1 MARLRAVR
9 QTKVVRLPIA
19 LPQLCDEPL
28 NRLHAAL
35 PLRHPRTAL
44 TLSLTHAQTHTTH
57 KIYKNTSNTFTF
69 THTHTHPTQVED
81 KMTQMAFSL
90 CLSLSLR
97 FSLSHCQVL
106 LPWQQSRGWEE
117 EEGGEC
123 EGEEKR
129 EARKSDGT
137 SKWEIGES
145 ETTGRVKRGFALL
158 LQCVCVVVCVRM
170 CVRERECEREK
181 ESNYALV
188 VRGRNRK
195 NVFLVRD
202 QEQECTLCSTQVC
215 VVYIWPGLAACPLRC
230 LCNFVSHS

>member
-69 THTHTHPTQVED
+69 THTHTHIQHRLRIKWLRWHSV
-81 KMTQMAFSL
+81 SV
-90 CLSLSLR
+90 SLSLR

-117 EEGGEC
+117 EEGGSAKERKR
-123 EGEEKR
+123 EKR
-129 EARKSDGT
+129 GKVMEQVNERSG
-137 SKWEIGES
+137 SQRPLVVWSG
-145 ETTGRVKRGFALL
+145 ALL
-158 LQCVCVVVCVRM
+158 CCCSVCVVVCVRM
-170 CVRERECEREK
+170 CVRESECEREK

>member
-69 THTHTHPTQVED
+69 THTHTHTHPTQVED

-90 CLSLSLR
+90 CLSLSPFLAL
-97 FSLSHCQVL
+97 SLSGFATVATE
-106 LPWQQSRGWEE
+106 SRMRGGG
-117 EEGGEC
+117 GGEC

-137 SKWEIGES
+137 SK
-145 ETTGRVKRGFALL
+145 
-158 LQCVCVVVCVRM
+158 
-170 CVRERECEREK
+170 
-181 ESNYALV
+181 
-188 VRGRNRK
+188 
-195 NVFLVRD
+195 
-202 QEQECTLCSTQVC
+202 
-215 VVYIWPGLAACPLRC
+215 
-230 LCNFVSHS
+230 

>member
-69 THTHTHPTQVED
+69 MHTHTHPTQVED

-90 CLSLSLR
+90 CLSLSLSVSRSLIVR
-97 FSLSHCQVL
+97 FCY
-106 LPWQQSRGWEE
+106 RGNRVEDE
-117 EEGGEC
+117 RRRRGGVRRRGKERS
-123 EGEEKR
+123 EEK
-129 EARKSDGT
+129 
-137 SKWEIGES
+137 
-145 ETTGRVKRGFALL
+145 
-158 LQCVCVVVCVRM
+158 
-170 CVRERECEREK
+170 
-181 ESNYALV
+181 
-188 VRGRNRK
+188 
-195 NVFLVRD
+195 
-202 QEQECTLCSTQVC
+202 
-215 VVYIWPGLAACPLRC
+215 
-230 LCNFVSHS
+230 

>member
-90 CLSLSLR
+90 CLSLSPFLAL
-97 FSLSHCQVL
+97 SLSGFATVATE
-106 LPWQQSRGWEE
+106 SRMRGGG
-117 EEGGEC
+117 GGEC

-137 SKWEIGES
+137 GK
-145 ETTGRVKRGFALL
+145 
-158 LQCVCVVVCVRM
+158 
-170 CVRERECEREK
+170 
-181 ESNYALV
+181 
-188 VRGRNRK
+188 
-195 NVFLVRD
+195 
-202 QEQECTLCSTQVC
+202 
-215 VVYIWPGLAACPLRC
+215 
-230 LCNFVSHS
+230 

>member
-19 LPQLCDEPL
+19 LPQLCNEPL

-90 CLSLSLR
+90 CLSLSPFLAL
-97 FSLSHCQVL
+97 SLSGFATVATE
-106 LPWQQSRGWEE
+106 SRMRGGG
-117 EEGGEC
+117 GGEC

-137 SKWEIGES
+137 SK
-145 ETTGRVKRGFALL
+145 
-158 LQCVCVVVCVRM
+158 
-170 CVRERECEREK
+170 
-181 ESNYALV
+181 
-188 VRGRNRK
+188 
-195 NVFLVRD
+195 
-202 QEQECTLCSTQVC
+202 
-215 VVYIWPGLAACPLRC
+215 
-230 LCNFVSHS
+230 

>member
-1 MARLRAVR
+1 MARLHAVR

-117 EEGGEC
+117 EEGGSAKERKR
-123 EGEEKR
+123 EKR
-129 EARKSDGT
+129 GKVMEQVNERSG
-137 SKWEIGES
+137 SQRPLVVWSG
-145 ETTGRVKRGFALL
+145 ALL
-158 LQCVCVVVCVRM
+158 CCCSVCVCGCVCAHVCERER
-170 CVRERECEREK
+170 VWERERE
-181 ESNYALV
+181 
-188 VRGRNRK
+188 
-195 NVFLVRD
+195 
-202 QEQECTLCSTQVC
+202 
-215 VVYIWPGLAACPLRC
+215 
-230 LCNFVSHS
+230 

>member
-1 MARLRAVR
+1 MHKHTQHTRF
-9 QTKVVRLPIA
+9 TKT
-19 LPQLCDEPL
+19 
-28 NRLHAAL
+28 
-35 PLRHPRTAL
+35 HP
-44 TLSLTHAQTHTTH
+44 TH
-57 KIYKNTSNTFTF
+57 SPSR
-69 THTHTHPTQVED
+69 THTHIQHRLRIKWLRWHSVSV
-81 KMTQMAFSL
+81 SL
-90 CLSLSLR
+90 SPFLALSLSG
-97 FSLSHCQVL
+97 FATVATE
-106 LPWQQSRGWEE
+106 SRMRGGG
-117 EEGGEC
+117 GGEC